1 MTPSL
6 PLFAQLRRYTLAV
19 IAAAETAADFAAVIY
34 TDTPAETEDQPTVME
49 TFELEKR
56 MATVLPDGWRLGQI
70 DEERRVL
77 EEIRDSLAS
86 EEQALARRLTSA
98 REEKDRLAEK
108 IASFTRRGVEMGG
121 ELEEL
126 EREIAI
132 LDRRHS
138 ENTARE
144 RDLAVEI
151 ASAQEDLAAARNEIS
166 HVSEELEMDRTV
178 LTRMDRKLS
187 LGGPKR

>member
-1 MTPSL
+1 MDRPGDRGVDAESAHGARSEAL
-6 PLFAQLRRYTLAV
+6 M
-19 IAAAETAADFAAVIY
+19 AAAE
-34 TDTPAETEDQPTVME
+34 
-49 TFELEKR
+49 LKR
-56 MATVLPDGWRLGQI
+56 RKQESCRRLGQI

-77 EEIRDSLAS
+77 EEISDSLAS

-108 IASFTRRGVEMGG
+108 IAFFTRRGVEMGG

-166 HVSEELEMDRTV
+166 HLSEELEMDRTA
-178 LTRMDRKLS
+178 LARMDRRLS
-187 LGGPKR
+187 LGGAKR